1 MLALA
6 DDAAL
11 ARLVIA
17 AAQRRARLPP
27 SKRGRGRARAASN
40 GLWTHGILPAKST
53 TAAATPCPHFAA
65 VVTAP
70 SPTAAARS
78 NCPRPARRKAV
89 PKRSC
94 ARKLH
99 HRANGRAGARRP
111 RHHRGRRQASARSGA
126 AGAGRGRAMSG
137 WNSIRLRWPEFLNY
151 DQTNARPPVHFGW
164 LAMFKVPTV
173 FVIGAGTGFDVGM
186 PLGDKLSQIIGEK
199 LRITFEGNQQTSGDS
214 LIMEAMRQHAKANG
228 QSANVYRRAAFRVA
242 GGIPYSRSIDS
253 YLHAHK
259 DDKPLQ
265 VCGKLAIA
273 RTILEHEKGSA
284 LAAQKGHEFRD
295 PTKVN
300 GSWLGA
306 FMYGLQEGI
315 MVSENLGDI
324 FKHLTIVNFNY
335 DRCIEHFLFNAMQAW
350 SHKDEREV
358 AELMKGLRIYHPYGS
373 VGDLPWQSGDGIE
386 FGAEVDEF
394 GLLKSSSRIRTFNE
408 EVEDTT
414 KIGEIRDAMCAAMDF
429 TAMLD
434 Y

>member
-1 MLALA
+1 
-6 DDAAL
+6 
-11 ARLVIA
+11 
-17 AAQRRARLPP
+17 
-27 SKRGRGRARAASN
+27 
-40 GLWTHGILPAKST
+40 
-53 TAAATPCPHFAA
+53 
-65 VVTAP
+65 
-70 SPTAAARS
+70 
-78 NCPRPARRKAV
+78 
-89 PKRSC
+89 
-94 ARKLH
+94 
-99 HRANGRAGARRP
+99 
-111 RHHRGRRQASARSGA
+111 
-126 AGAGRGRAMSG
+126 MSG

-228 QSANVYRRAAFRVA
+228 QNANVYRRAAFRVA

-414 KIGEIRDAMCAAMDF
+414 KIGEIRDAMCAASRVIF
-429 TAMLD
+429 LGFHFHPQNLALITPPNAQSRAAKQVVYATALNRSSHDVTLIQDQISKMGIPRCFIDNWDCARLFREFETTWLG
-434 Y
+434 